1 MVNVMI
7 PDWLNLVA
15 LANNGGNIRRIL
27 AWVAPLTIYATL
39 VVLLDALSEGG
50 LIHFS
55 AGFHSLLGLVLG
67 LLLVF
72 RTNTAYDRW
81 WEGRKLWG
89 QLVNDSRNLAIKIQT
104 CVRAE
109 PREKVQLAWR
119 LSAFAV
125 ALKEHLRDGLHLR
138 DLPAFAG
145 STDDPQHVPAYIVQT
160 IYDRIER
167 WRQAEQLGGF
177 ELLFL
182 DAHAQS
188 LMNICGGCERIKK
201 TPIAGS
207 YRTFIR
213 QSIAIYLATL
223 PWGVVDVL
231 SWWTIPVTLVVGYFM
246 IGVEV
251 IAEDVEEPFG
261 TGDDDLQ
268 LDAICATIERS
279 VTEIVAG

>member
-1 MVNVMI
+1 MI

-15 LANNGGNIRRIL
+15 LVNNGGNIRRIIG
-27 AWVAPLTIYATL
+27 WVTALTIYAA
-39 VVLLDALSEGG
+39 VVVGLDHARGG
-50 LIHFS
+50 ELIQLS

-109 PREKVQLAWR
+109 PREKVQLVWQLA
-119 LSAFAV
+119 AFAV

-138 DLPAFAG
+138 DLPAFADA
-145 STDDPQHVPAYIVQT
+145 TDDPQHVPAYIVRT
-160 IYDRIER
+160 VYDRIER
-167 WRQAEQLGGF
+167 WRQAEQIGGF

-182 DAHAQS
+182 DAHAQQ
-188 LMNICGGCERIKK
+188 LMNICGACERIKK

-231 SWWTIPVTLVVGYFM
+231 GWWTVPVTLVVGYFM

-261 TGDDDLQ
+261 TGADDLQ
-268 LDAICATIERS
+268 LDAICATIDRS
-279 VTEIVAG
+279 VTEIVEG